1 MNRPAPHLILLG
13 ASHHTT
19 PLTIRECFALGPE
32 KQAAL
37 EAALRTDAGV
47 SEFCVLGT
55 CNRVE
60 IYAVASDPAA
70 GARLAAAFCNLQSV
84 EPETFAAHAVERR
97 GSAAVAHLFAVS
109 AGLDSQM
116 VGETEILGQVKAAY
130 AAARTAGHVG
140 PMLNRIFQKAFQ
152 SAKLAR
158 SQTAIGEGQ
167 VSVATVAVALAEHI
181 FGDLRASRVLVV
193 GAGDIAEKTAK
204 ALRSRDAGTITF
216 ANRTET
222 KAAALAQEFGGSV
235 LPFSELGAAMART
248 DIVVSSTAASEPVLT
263 LPMVSAAIRA
273 RAARPLF
280 LIDLAL
286 PRDVAPAAAD
296 LPNVFLYN
304 LDDLARLADENIAH
318 RRAEIA
324 RARGILEARATAL
337 WGKFASVDTSVTA
350 NDPRPS
356 PSVRS
361 LEQNCDSESA
371 RLR

>member
-19 PLTIRECFALGPE
+19 PLEIRERFALGPG

-37 EAALRTDAGV
+37 EDALRADPGV

-60 IYAVASDPAA
+60 IYAVAAEPAA
-70 GARLAAAFCNLQSV
+70 GNRLASAFCNLQSV
-84 EPETFAAHAVERR
+84 APETLATHAIERR
-97 GSAAVAHLFAVS
+97 GAAAVAHLFAVA

-116 VGETEILGQVKAAY
+116 VGETEILGQVKDAY
-130 AAARTAGHVG
+130 SAARAAGHVG
-140 PMLNRIFQKAFQ
+140 PVLNRVFQKAFQ
-152 SAKLAR
+152 SAKLVR
-158 SQTAIGEGQ
+158 SETAIGEGQ
-167 VSVATVAVALAEHI
+167 VSVATVAVALAERI
-181 FGDLRASRVLVV
+181 FGDLRSSRVLVI

-204 ALRSRDAGTITF
+204 ALRSRDAGTIAF
-216 ANRTET
+216 ANRTEA
-222 KAAALAQEFGGSV
+222 KAAALAQEFLGTA
-235 LPFSELGAAMART
+235 LPFSELGAALARF
-248 DIVVSSTAASEPVLT
+248 DIVVSSTAAPDPVLT
-263 LPMVSAAIRA
+263 QPMVASTMRA
-273 RAARPLF
+273 RASRPLF

-286 PRDVAPAAAD
+286 PRDVAPAAAQ

-324 RARGILEARATAL
+324 RARTLLDERAAAL
-337 WGKFASVDTSVTA
+337 WHKFDPTNTASESM
-350 NDPRPS
+350 PRSTP
-356 PSVRS
+356 PERS
-361 LEQNCDSESA
+361 LESGRTTESA

>member
-1 MNRPAPHLILLG
+1 MNSPAPHLILLG

-19 PLTIRECFALGPE
+19 PLAIRERFALGPE

-84 EPETFAAHAVERR
+84 EPGTFAAHAVERR
-97 GSAAVAHLFAVS
+97 GSTAVAHLFAVA

-116 VGETEILGQVKAAY
+116 VGETEILGQVKDAY

-152 SAKLAR
+152 SAKLVR
-158 SQTAIGEGQ
+158 SETAIGEGQ
-167 VSVATVAVALAEHI
+167 VSVATVAVALAERI
-181 FGDLRASRVLVV
+181 FGDLHASHVLVV

-204 ALRSRDAGTITF
+204 ALRSRDAGTIAF
-216 ANRTET
+216 ANRTEA
-222 KAAALAQEFGGSV
+222 KAAALAQEFGGTV
-235 LPFSELGAAMART
+235 LPFSALGAALART

-273 RAARPLF
+273 RASRPLF

-286 PRDVAPAAAD
+286 PRDVAPEAAR

-318 RRAEIA
+318 RHAEIA
-324 RARGILEARATAL
+324 RARAILDERAAAL
-337 WGKFASVDTSVTA
+337 WHKFAPEKTVSQQPE
-350 NDPRPS
+350 PRPA
-356 PSVRS
+356 VRQ
-361 LEQNCDSESA
+361 EQQVLGN
-371 RLR
+371 